1 MITQVPSSGGGG
13 HDPSKSASPPSHIP
27 PDYDLRNMSRD
38 PPGQSPYGSSFQSQ
52 FIETDASQELAFV
65 SGPHQGSDASGAS
78 GVNPQQGSES
88 KPEVVFWGDD
98 PNVLLRT
105 PYLLEFF
112 PTESMTY
119 AQKLN
124 AIARTV
130 LIVAIIISLWS
141 GQWART
147 GLVTALTLSAIYLM
161 YMHYTGRAKDPEGFA
176 TPTSGPVVDAM
187 RGAGTKGHP
196 LPPTTDDI
204 FQDPSSQNPFSNVL
218 VPDYELNPH
227 KLPAPPV
234 DRPEVSNQIMQQAVN
249 LVQEANPSQ
258 PGITEKLFR
267 DVNDQLTFE
276 QSMRPFMSNPA
287 TTIPNDQGAFAQFCY
302 GSMVSCKE
310 GNLFACAR
318 NTSHYNN
325 Y

>member
-1 MITQVPSSGGGG
+1 MFDNNVKHHMITQVPSSGGGG
-13 HDPSKSASPPSHIP
+13 HDPSKSESVVQNAPI
-27 PDYDLRNMSRD
+27 
-38 PPGQSPYGSSFQSQ
+38 
-52 FIETDASQELAFV
+52 
-65 SGPHQGSDASGAS
+65 
-78 GVNPQQGSES
+78 SES
-88 KPEVVFWGDD
+88 VAQNAPISETMTSMSESAADQKHSEESSALGVFWGDD
-98 PNVLLRT
+98 PNVLLRS
-105 PYLLEFF
+105 LQFF
-112 PTESMTY
+112 PTETMTY

-124 AIARTV
+124 AITRSV
-130 LIVAIIISLWS
+130 LILTLIICIWT

-147 GLVTALTLSAIYLM
+147 ALVTTLTISAIYVM
-161 YMHYTGRAKDPEGFA
+161 YMQRSGRTKDPGDSLEGFA
-176 TPTSGPVVDAM
+176 TPTSGPVADTFE
-187 RGAGTKGHP
+187 GG
-196 LPPTTDDI
+196 LPPTTETI
-204 FQDPSSQNPFSNVL
+204 FQEPSSTNPFSNVM

-234 DRPEVSNQIMQQAVN
+234 DRPEVANQILQQAVN

-258 PGITEKLFR
+258 PGITDKLFR

-287 TTIPNDQGAFAQFCY
+287 TTIPNDQNAFAQFCY

-318 NTSHYNN
+318 NTSHYTN

>member
-1 MITQVPSSGGGG
+1 LLV
-13 HDPSKSASPPSHIP
+13 
-27 PDYDLRNMSRD
+27 
-38 PPGQSPYGSSFQSQ
+38 
-52 FIETDASQELAFV
+52 LA
-65 SGPHQGSDASGAS
+65 
-78 GVNPQQGSES
+78 
-88 KPEVVFWGDD
+88 
-98 PNVLLRT
+98 
-105 PYLLEFF
+105 
-112 PTESMTY
+112 
-119 AQKLN
+119 
-124 AIARTV
+124 
-130 LIVAIIISLWS
+130 LIICILT

-147 GLVTALTLSAIYLM
+147 GLVTALTVSAIYVM
-161 YMHYTGRAKDPEGFA
+161 YMQRSGRTKDPEGFA

-187 RGAGTKGHP
+187 TAAGHD
-196 LPPTTDDI
+196 LPPTTETI
-204 FQDPSSQNPFSNVL
+204 FQEPSSQNPFSNVM

-234 DRPEVSNQIMQQAVN
+234 DRPNVSNQILQQAVN

-258 PGITEKLFR
+258 PGITDKLFR

-318 NTSHYNN
+318 NTSHYTN

>member
-1 MITQVPSSGGGG
+1 MSNMITQVPGQEYRGG
-13 HDPSKSASPPSHIP
+13 HDPAKSAEKVPMPVSTPMSMQAQVQTQEQAPTIENVQNMTQIQSNTTQH
-27 PDYDLRNMSRD
+27 PDPN
-38 PPGQSPYGSSFQSQ
+38 
-52 FIETDASQELAFV
+52 
-65 SGPHQGSDASGAS
+65 QGS
-78 GVNPQQGSES
+78 
-88 KPEVVFWGDD
+88 KPTPIPFFGDD
-98 PNVLLRT
+98 PNVLLMH
-105 PYLLEFF
+105 LEFF
-112 PTESMTY
+112 PTEAMTY

-124 AIARTV
+124 AIARSV
-130 LIVAIIISLWS
+130 LVLTLVICIWT

-147 GLVTALTLSAIYLM
+147 ALVTTLTISAIYVM
-161 YMHYTGRAKDPEGFA
+161 YMHRSGRTKDPAEGFA

-187 RGAGTKGHP
+187 IAYGTKGHD
-196 LPPTTDDI
+196 LPPTTETI
-204 FQDPSSQNPFSNVL
+204 FQEPSSTNPFSNVM

-234 DRPEVSNQIMQQAVN
+234 DRPEVSNQILQQAVN

-258 PGITEKLFR
+258 PGITDKLFR
-267 DVNDQLTFE
+267 DVNDQLNFE

-318 NTSHYNN
+318 NTSHYTN

>member
-13 HDPSKSASPPSHIP
+13 HDPSKSASSVK
-27 PDYDLRNMSRD
+27 
-38 PPGQSPYGSSFQSQ
+38 
-52 FIETDASQELAFV
+52 TDASQELPFV
-65 SGPHQGSDASGAS
+65 SGPDGANLQQGQASVQGSKS
-78 GVNPQQGSES
+78 
-88 KPEVVFWGDD
+88 EVVFWGDD

-105 PYLLEFF
+105 PHLLEFF

-130 LIVAIIISLWS
+130 LVVAIIISLWS

-161 YMHYTGRAKDPEGFA
+161 YMHHTGRTKAPEGFA
-176 TPTSGPVVDAM
+176 TPTSGPVADAM
-187 RGAGTKGHP
+187 RAAGHP

-234 DRPEVSNQIMQQAVN
+234 DRPEVSNQILQQAVN
-249 LVQEANPSQ
+249 MVQEVNPSQ

>member
-1 MITQVPSSGGGG
+1 MGLKYSLYFDKKVKIEYKCQNIIIMSNMITQVPGQEYSGG
-13 HDPSKSASPPSHIP
+13 HDPAKSIVQVPMQVHVPVPMQVPVPMHV
-27 PDYDLRNMSRD
+27 
-38 PPGQSPYGSSFQSQ
+38 PGP
-52 FIETDASQELAFV
+52 
-65 SGPHQGSDASGAS
+65 GPVPVQ
-78 GVNPQQGSES
+78 VPNS
-88 KPEVVFWGDD
+88 KPIPFFGDD
-98 PNVLLRT
+98 PNVLLSHM
-105 PYLLEFF
+105 EFF

-124 AIARTV
+124 AITRSV
-130 LIVAIIISLWS
+130 LVLALVICILS

-147 GLVTALTLSAIYLM
+147 ALVTTLTVSAIYIM
-161 YMHYTGRAKDPEGFA
+161 YMQSKDPIRKDSAEGFA
-176 TPTSGPVVDAM
+176 TPTSGPVADAM
-187 RGAGTKGHP
+187 IDAGHR
-196 LPPTTDDI
+196 LPPTTETI
-204 FQDPSSQNPFSNVL
+204 FQEPSSQNPFSNVM

-227 KLPAPPV
+227 KLPAPPA
-234 DRPEVSNQIMQQAVN
+234 DRPDVSNQILQQAVN

-258 PGITEKLFR
+258 PGITDKLFR

-318 NTSHYNN
+318 NTSHYTN